1 MGLVYGDPRRVIA
14 MKGNGWIIDST
25 DKELSNIEIVLTR
38 ASSKTFLNMVED
50 RKLLSIGTDMLVSI
64 NLANPMEKE
73 PIPGTKEDIMR
84 ENSNKDFVMAKA
96 NISKPM
102 ATSTQVNHKT

>member
-1 MGLVYGDPRRVIA
+1 
-14 MKGNGWIIDST
+14 
-25 DKELSNIEIVLTR
+25 
-38 ASSKTFLNMVED
+38 MVED
-50 RKLLSIGTDMLVSI
+50 RKLLSMGTDMLVSI
-64 NLANPMEKE
+64 NLVNPMEKE

-102 ATSTQVNHKT
+102 ATSTQVNHKLNIG

>member
-1 MGLVYGDPRRVIA
+1 M
-14 MKGNGWIIDST
+14 

-38 ASSKTFLNMVED
+38 ASSKTFLSMVKD
-50 RKLLSIGTDMLVSI
+50 RKLLSMGTDMLVSI
-64 NLANPMEKE
+64 NLVNLMEKE

-96 NISKPM
+96 NIYKPM
-102 ATSTQVNHKT
+102 ATSTQVNNKLNTG